1 MLSLT
6 CESEELFTFCFLSS
20 SFILRPIAFE
30 NNLYNICFK
39 MPTVPVLKKHKK
51 ETKKGVVALA
61 FILISRHILIS

>member
-1 MLSLT
+1 
-6 CESEELFTFCFLSS
+6 
-20 SFILRPIAFE
+20 
-30 NNLYNICFK
+30 